1 VPQPPSLSPQEKK
14 KLASLI
20 PTKETTSS
28 IRKLLELARPERQ
41 TIIWAIG
48 LLIVSSTISMSVP
61 LTIGKLIDFF
71 ASSDSVRAL
80 LPSTRRTR
88 ALTHRALCPTQERF
102 LGLSFPVAAAVLTS
116 FFILGAACN
125 AARAY
130 LMRLSGQ
137 RIIARVRKDAYRNV
151 LRQEVEFA
159 DKGAGDILSR
169 LGSDTTIVGESV
181 TNNLSD
187 GLRALISAIVG
198 GAPSP
203 CARKSLSFTR
213 LIVDSCFLCS
223 RRDGLHL
230 DEADDGHAGRRP
242 TRLARRRLLRPL
254 PA

>member
-1 VPQPPSLSPQEKK
+1 MPNPPPSAPGPPQDKK

-71 ASSDSVRAL
+71 ASSDSVRRSRPL
-80 LPSTRRTR
+80 LHVRPDRLTSPS
-88 ALTHRALCPTQERF
+88 AYQERF

-116 FFILGAACN
+116 FFVIGAACN

-159 DKGAGDILSR
+159 DKGVGDILSR

-198 GAPSP
+198 GAYP
-203 CARKSLSFTR
+203 LS
-213 LIVDSCFLCS
+213 S
-223 RRDGLHL
+223 
-230 DEADDGHAGRRP
+230 
-242 TRLARRRLLRPL
+242 RRRLICC
-254 PA
+254 